1 MNRENKIVLVEELPI
16 AEEVQYQ
23 PLASNYKRV
32 RFWETFIFLI
42 IILVAVYALMYF
54 FPQWKVFRYRYLLG
68 GIWLA
73 YAIFNYIS
81 IYLKFKNTGYA
92 LRDKDIL
99 YKTGWLVKKLQSFP
113 ISRIQHASVQSN
125 AVERL
130 FGLSSVSVFTA
141 GSSGDDLTIRGL
153 KKETADRVNLWI
165 AQQIEANDK

>member
-1 MNRENKIVLVEELPI
+1 MDRENKIVLVEDLPI

-23 PLASNYKRV
+23 PLARNYKRV
-32 RFWETFIFLI
+32 RFWETFIVLI
-42 IILVAVYALMYF
+42 TILIVVYTLMYF
-54 FPQWKVFRYRYLLG
+54 FPEWKVFRYPYLLG
-68 GIWLA
+68 GIWLV

-81 IYLKFKNTGYA
+81 IYVRFKNTGYA
-92 LRDKDIL
+92 LREKDIL
-99 YKTGWLVKKLQSFP
+99 YKTGWLVKKLKSFP

-153 KKETADRVNLWI
+153 EQETAEKVNQWI